1 MQYDQIKRDVE
12 SFKKIV
18 SSCGLNGYC
27 AIGSLILEYCLEC
40 HGIKAELVKGYLV
53 IEDTYWV
60 LHIWNRVHVS
70 DQVRQ
75 IDVVHSVAKEMGF
88 TTQYT
93 FVLKDKWKSV
103 VDTKEEQMN
112 YNNIIEFFRLYQED
126 GRENAIKYLSR
137 NRDKRVDEAWM
148 AIFDRVACL
157 RTFQSIG
164 KYKQVF
170 FG

>member
-1 MQYDQIKRDVE
+1 MEYKQIKHDVE

-18 SSCGLNGYC
+18 SSYGLNGYC
-27 AIGSLILEYCLEC
+27 AIGSLILEYCLED
-40 HGIKAELVKGYLV
+40 HGIKAELVKGYLI

-60 LHIWNRVHVS
+60 LHIWNKVHLP
-70 DQVRQ
+70 QVRQ
-75 IDVVHSVAKEMGF
+75 IDVVHSVAKKMGF
-88 TTQYT
+88 RTQYT

-103 VDTKEEQMN
+103 VDTKEEQLN
-112 YNNIIEFFRLYQED
+112 YNNIVEFFRRYQES
-126 GRENAIKYLSR
+126 GREEAIKYLSR
-137 NRDKRVDEAWM
+137 NRDESVDETWM

-164 KYKQVF
+164 KCKKIF